1 MASLLIIGGSGFFGK
16 SILDSYKRGLLDQWG
31 ITSVK
36 VVARNAK
43 ALEHTNP
50 ELSDITI
57 ELINADIGTCDV
69 LPNADYVIHAA
80 ASTDA
85 AKYLEQPEI
94 EKANIQAATY
104 NYCRL
109 APRFHKNSK
118 IIYCSSGAVYGQQP
132 ADLLQI
138 PEDFEPGSVEEMHET
153 KRDYSAAKRDS
164 EKAIQD
170 LGRVGLNVSI
180 ARCFAFIGAYLP
192 RDQHFAIGNFIEDG
206 LNNRPIEVKA
216 RHAVYRSYMYADDLV
231 HWLMVICDNANLNCP
246 IYNVGSDQAIAMNV
260 LADLVGVKFNNLIR
274 KPGLSS
280 NNIDRY
286 VPSINKAKNE
296 LGIELSIDLDSAID
310 KTIQIIC
317 SQVIHAY

>member
-16 SILDSYKRGLLDQWG
+16 SILDAYKRGLLNQWG

-36 VVARNAK
+36 VLARNAT

-50 ELSDITI
+50 ELSDTTI
-57 ELINADIGTCDV
+57 ELINANIGTCDV

-109 APRFHKNSK
+109 APRFHQNSK

-132 ADLLQI
+132 VDLLQI
-138 PEDFEPGSVEEMHET
+138 PENFNPGPIELMHAS
-153 KRDYSAAKRDS
+153 KRDYAAAKRDS

-170 LGRVGLNVSI
+170 LGKAGLNVSI
-180 ARCFAFIGAYLP
+180 ARCFAFIGVYLP
-192 RDQHFAIGNFIEDG
+192 RDQHFAIGNFMRDG
-206 LNNRPIEVKA
+206 LSGLNIKVN
-216 RHAVYRSYMYADDLV
+216 AVSPVIRSYMYADDLV
-231 HWLMVICDNANLNCP
+231 EWLMTILIRASKECP
-246 IYNVGSDQAIAMNV
+246 IYNVGSDEEVNIIN
-260 LADLVGVKFNNLIR
+260 LANILAKKCSVEVIPKNQNLS
-274 KPGLSS
+274 P
-280 NNIDRY
+280 IDRY
-286 VPSINKAKNE
+286 VPSIERGNIAGMIIKNN
-296 LGIELSIDLDSAID
+296 LDLAIN
-310 KTIQIIC
+310 KTIAQIKSIE
-317 SQVIHAY
+317 S